1 MEYSPPPFFKRG
13 PGLLTRFGFFAL
25 LSVVLL
31 VADARF
37 GYMDAARA
45 TLAAVVNPF
54 QRLFALPADGLSRV
68 GEFFVT
74 SSYLRR
80 ENDRLRRDALNDA
93 AALQTQQAL
102 AAENDS
108 LRQLLGMSRRVER
121 RTIPAEILHAPRDP
135 FARRVVVDRGAQHG
149 VRPGLAVIDRLGVIG
164 QVTRVFPF
172 ASEVTLVTD
181 KEHAVPIQV
190 LRSGVRGVTFGIG
203 YDGTLELRFMPVNAD
218 IQNGDL
224 LVTSGIDGTYPPGL
238 PVAVVTNIERNAAYA
253 FARIT
258 CTPAAGVS
266 SYAHVLVVDAG
277 KAPADP
283 DAAPPP
289 AAAVPAADQP
299 LPPRA
304 SPTAPAAAPP
314 VPTAEQR

>member
-25 LSVVLL
+25 ISVALL
-31 VADARF
+31 IADARF
-37 GYMDAARA
+37 SYVDTARNA
-45 TLAAVVNPF
+45 LAALVNPF

-74 SSYLRR
+74 SAQLRR
-80 ENDRLRRDALNDA
+80 ENDQLRRDALNNA
-93 AALQTQQAL
+93 AALQTQRAV
-102 AAENDS
+102 AAENDN
-108 LRQLLGMSRRVER
+108 LRQLLGMSKRLER
-121 RTIPAEILHAPRDP
+121 SSTAAEILHAPRDP

-149 VRPGLAVIDRLGVIG
+149 LRPGLAVVDRLGVIG

-172 ASEVTLVTD
+172 SSEVTLITD
-181 KEHAVPIQV
+181 KEQAVPIQV

-238 PVAVVTNIERNAAYA
+238 PVAIVSNIERNAAYA

-266 SYAHVLVVDAG
+266 SYGQVLIVSAAEAH
-277 KAPADP
+277 APSQTQTQTQTP
-283 DAAPPP
+283 SSPE
-289 AAAVPAADQP
+289 AAA
-299 LPPRA
+299 
-304 SPTAPAAAPP
+304 TG
-314 VPTAEQR
+314 TTEQEKR

>member
-25 LSVVLL
+25 ISIALL

-37 GYMDAARA
+37 GYVDNARNV
-45 TLAAVVNPF
+45 LAAVVNPF
-54 QRLFALPADGLSRV
+54 QRLFAMPADGLSRV

-74 SSYLRR
+74 SAQLRR
-80 ENDRLRRDALNDA
+80 ENDQLRRDALNDA
-93 AALQTQQAL
+93 AALQIQRAV
-102 AAENDS
+102 AAENDN
-108 LRQLLGMSRRVER
+108 LRHLLGMSKRLER
-121 RTIPAEILHAPRDP
+121 SSTAAEILHAPRDP
-135 FARRVVVDRGAQHG
+135 FARRVVVDRGAQQG
-149 VRPGLAVIDRLGVIG
+149 LRPGLAVVDRLGVIG

-172 ASEVTLVTD
+172 SSEVTLITD
-181 KEHAVPIQV
+181 KEQAVPIQV

-238 PVAVVTNIERNAAYA
+238 PVAVVSNIERNAAYA

-266 SYAHVLVVDAG
+266 SYGQVLIVG
-277 KAPADP
+277 
-283 DAAPPP
+283 AAETSSNKPPLP
-289 AAAVPAADQP
+289 AAAAKGLTEPEK
-299 LPPRA
+299 R
-304 SPTAPAAAPP
+304 
-314 VPTAEQR
+314 

>member
-25 LSVVLL
+25 ISVVLL

-37 GYMDAARA
+37 GYVDTVRA
-45 TLAAVVNPF
+45 VLAAAVNPF

-68 GEFFVT
+68 SEFFVT
-74 SSYLRR
+74 SAHLRR
-80 ENDRLRRDALNDA
+80 ENDRLRRDALNNA

-102 AAENDS
+102 AAENDN
-108 LRQLLGMSRRVER
+108 LRQLLAMSKRLER
-121 RTIPAEILHAPRDP
+121 QTIPAEILHAPRDP
-135 FARRVVVDRGAQHG
+135 FARRVVVDRGAQHA
-149 VRPGLAVIDRLGVIG
+149 VRPGMAVIDRLGVIG

-172 ASEVTLVTD
+172 DAEVTLVTD

-218 IQNGDL
+218 IRNGDL
-224 LVTSGIDGTYPPGL
+224 LVTSGIDGTYPAGL

-266 SYAHVLVVDAG
+266 SYGHVLLVHTGDRPAN
-277 KAPADP
+277 APNDEAQVKP
-283 DAAPPP
+283 EP
-289 AAAVPAADQP
+289 AQ
-299 LPPRA
+299 
-304 SPTAPAAAPP
+304 
-314 VPTAEQR
+314 EQR

>member
-13 PGLLTRFGFFAL
+13 PSLITRFAFFSV
-25 LSVVLL
+25 LSIVLL

-37 GYMDAARA
+37 GYLRA
-45 TLAAVVNPF
+45 VRALFSVVVVPL
-54 QRLFALPADGLSRV
+54 QQVSALPAAGLARV

-74 SSYLRR
+74 QAQLRR
-80 ENDRLRRDALNDA
+80 ENDQLRRQALADAP
-93 AALQTQQAL
+93 ALQTRESL
-102 AAENDS
+102 AAENDN
-108 LRQLLGMSRRVER
+108 LRQLVGLRERLGRK
-121 RTIPAEILHAPRDP
+121 TFAAEILYAPRDP
-135 FARRVVVDRGAQHG
+135 FTRRVVVDRGGQDG
-149 VRPGLAVIDRLGVIG
+149 LVPGLAVLDRTGVVG
-164 QVTRVFPF
+164 QVTRVFPW

-190 LRSGVRGVTFGIG
+190 QRSGLRGVTFGVG

-238 PVAVVTNIERNAAYA
+238 PVAVVSNIERNAAYA

-266 SYAHVLVVDAG
+266 SYRQVLIVDKGEPQPENPLASE
-277 KAPADP
+277 
-283 DAAPPP
+283 
-289 AAAVPAADQP
+289 AAAM
-299 LPPRA
+299 
-304 SPTAPAAAPP
+304 PTKA
-314 VPTAEQR
+314 RKGGN

>member
-25 LSVVLL
+25 LSAVLL

-37 GYMDAARA
+37 GYMDTARA
-45 TLAAVVNPF
+45 ALAAVVNPF
-54 QRLFALPADGLSRV
+54 QRLFALPADGLARV

-74 SSYLRR
+74 SSYLRG
-80 ENDRLRRDALNDA
+80 ENDRLRRQALNDA
-93 AALQTQQAL
+93 AALQSQKAL
-102 AAENDS
+102 AAENDN
-108 LRQLLGMSRRVER
+108 LRQLMAMRARVER
-121 RTIPAEILHAPRDP
+121 ETVAAEILHAPRDP
-135 FARRVVVDRGAQHG
+135 FARRVVIDRGGQHG
-149 VRPGLAVIDRLGVIG
+149 LRPGQAVIDRLGVIG
-164 QVTRVFPF
+164 QVTRVFPH

-181 KEHAVPIQV
+181 KEQAVPIQV

-224 LVTSGIDGTYPPGL
+224 LVTSGIDGTYPAGL
-238 PVAVVTNIERNAAYA
+238 PVAVVSNIERNAAYA

-266 SYAHVLVVDAG
+266 SYGAVLVVDGGAVPDNPLAAPVQ
-277 KAPADP
+277 KKPAPAKE
-283 DAAPPP
+283 
-289 AAAVPAADQP
+289 QP
-299 LPPRA
+299 
-304 SPTAPAAAPP
+304 
-314 VPTAEQR
+314 